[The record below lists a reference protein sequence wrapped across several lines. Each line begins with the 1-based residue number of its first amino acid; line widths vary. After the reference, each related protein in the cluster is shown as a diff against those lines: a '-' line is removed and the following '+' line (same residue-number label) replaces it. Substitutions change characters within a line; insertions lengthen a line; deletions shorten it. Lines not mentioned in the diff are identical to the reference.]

1 MLFVTVCFFGCL
13 SVACCLTVI
22 KLAFA
27 AYKLGSMYFA
37 GVHGF
42 RVDFKR
48 AKKWL
53 TLAKD
58 RSGSLGPVEVANIE
72 SYLMQLHRE

>member
-1 MLFVTVCFFGCL
+1 MTVCFFGCL
-13 SVACCLTVI
+13 SVTCCLTVTI
-22 KLAFA
+22 AFA

-42 RVDFKR
+42 RVDVKR

-58 RSGSLGPVEVANIE
+58 RSDSLGPSEVANIE
-72 SYLMQLHRE
+72 SYLMKLHEE